1 MKTIKELIE
10 EKGRGVIER
19 MIAMINE
26 TPQAY
31 ALLSKAGQELLGVLL
46 KENCILVLLDDGWKD
61 KPAKTTFN
69 NSRTYR
75 VRIDYELPKDEPEV
89 FWGERKVSLP
99 APIYL
104 RPDGTYTVWSQLA
117 GWAEENGW
125 EFYGFHKSKDA
136 AKTTKLPYLP
146 FYCQDDGKV
155 CVRPFAKFVKAER
168 KQ

>member
-1 MKTIKELIE
+1 MKTIRELMQ

-19 MIAMINE
+19 MIEMINE

-75 VRIDYELPKDEPEV
+75 VRMDYELPKDVPEI
-89 FWGERKVSLP
+89 FWGERKDSLSTP
-99 APIYL
+99 SYFC
-104 RPDGTYTVWSQLA
+104 PDKTYTRWSQLT

-125 EFYGFHKSKDA
+125 EFQGFYKSKDV
-136 AKTTKLPYLP
+136 AKTTKHPHLP
-146 FYCQDDGKV
+146 FYYQDDGKV
-155 CVRPFAKFVKAER
+155 CVKSFAKFVRR
-168 KQ
+168 K

>member
-1 MKTIKELIE
+1 MKTIRELIE
-10 EKGRGVIER
+10 EKGRGVIEA

-75 VRIDYELPKDEPEV
+75 VRKDYELPKDEPEV
-89 FWGERKVSLP
+89 FWGEKE
-99 APIYL
+99 YL
-104 RPDGTYTVWSQLA
+104 HQCPCYSCPDDKHSYWDELTR
-117 GWAEENGW
+117 WAEENGW
-125 EFYGFHKSKDA
+125 EFHGFHKSKDVA
-136 AKTTKLPYLP
+136 EMPRRPYLP
-146 FYCQDDGKV
+146 FYCQNNGKV